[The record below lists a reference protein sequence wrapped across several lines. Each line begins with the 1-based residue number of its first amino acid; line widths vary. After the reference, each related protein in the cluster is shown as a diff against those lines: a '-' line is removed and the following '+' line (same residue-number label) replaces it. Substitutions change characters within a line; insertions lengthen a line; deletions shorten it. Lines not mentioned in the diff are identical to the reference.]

1 MKEKGLCFQ
10 GFIECF
16 LIISTMIFN
25 ESSLDLNLKSLIY
38 YCKYILNKDKET
50 ESTILL
56 SIKQQDQQNLLNQL
70 IDLTINDSLFPLSQ
84 NLTSLIESNELKY
97 PTSCSTYLSSQSI
110 IPPASASSSTFSSN
124 NLNSE
129 SSLSS
134 LSSDGAVSIAS
145 LNSMDANEL
154 KDRINMLLN
163 KKQNKKS
170 LFPIFVD
177 TTVI

>member
-1 MKEKGLCFQ
+1 M
-10 GFIECF
+10 
-16 LIISTMIFN
+16 FN

-38 YCKYILNKDKET
+38 YCKYFLNKEI
-50 ESTILL
+50 ESTPPINTNI
-56 SIKQQDQQNLLNQL
+56 SSTKQQEHQIPLNQL
-70 IDLTINDSLFPLSQ
+70 IDLTINDNLLPLSQ
-84 NLTSLIESNELKY
+84 NLTALIESNELKY
-97 PTSCSTYLSSQSI
+97 PNNATYSQSSQSI
-110 IPPASASSSTFSSN
+110 VPPESASSFTSTN

-134 LSSDGAVSIAS
+134 LSLTS
-145 LNSMDANEL
+145 LNTMDTNE
-154 KDRINMLLN
+154 RINVLLS